1 MYNLNLMANALYL
14 NQPVSETKKESEKL
28 MTNTNLLKQEAPKD
42 SFEYTYNEEPKKSVL
57 KTVVENLNPIT
68 LFKNVK
74 EGVKNAIAYQ
84 LFLKKDD
91 AEEEAPKKENLF
103 TKVADGVKNFVA
115 YHLFLKDIVK

>member
-14 NQPVSETKKESEKL
+14 NQPVAETKATEKAT
-28 MTNTNLLKQEAPKD
+28 TNTNLLKQEAPKD
-42 SFEYTYNEEPKKSVL
+42 SFEYATEEPKKSVL

-74 EGVKNAIAYQ
+74 EGVKNFVAYQ
-84 LFLKKDD
+84 LFLKKDED
-91 AEEEAPKKENLF
+91 ETPKKENVF

-115 YHLFLKDIVK
+115 YHLFLKDIMK

>member
-14 NQPVSETKKESEKL
+14 NQPVAETKATEKAA
-28 MTNTNLLKQEAPKD
+28 TNTNLLKQEAPKD
-42 SFEYTYNEEPKKSVL
+42 SFEYTTEEPKKSVL

-115 YHLFLKDIVK
+115 YHLFLKDIMK

>member
-14 NQPVSETKKESEKL
+14 NQPVAETKEANKAAA
-28 MTNTNLLKQEAPKD
+28 NTNLLKQEAPKD
-42 SFEYTYNEEPKKSVL
+42 SFEYSYETEEPKKSVL

-74 EGVKNAIAYQ
+74 EGVKNFVAYQ

-91 AEEEAPKKENLF
+91 AEEEAPKKENVF

-115 YHLFLKDIVK
+115 YHLFLKDMMK